1 MGQHLTELSGRRAL
15 WCAGAMWSMA
25 VTVRADDADRATR
38 ALHAVLAPDAILA
51 GTETDGEVTLYLTVR
66 DREQAGWA
74 KDALAGI
81 RILATDLRDVT
92 PRRHSPMGHRRS
104 GGTVIG

>member
-1 MGQHLTELSGRRAL
+1 
-15 WCAGAMWSMA
+15 MA
-25 VTVRADDADRATR
+25 VTVRAEDTGKATR
-38 ALHAVLAPDAILA
+38 ALHDVLAPDTILA
-51 GTETDGEVTLYLTVR
+51 GTETDGAVTLYLTVR
-66 DREQAGWA
+66 DREQAGWV

-92 PRRHSPMGHRRS
+92 PRRNVPMGHRRN